1 MAKEIRCGEI
11 VVGCEFRAE
20 GATEEEIVKKVAEHA
35 AAAHGV
41 KTVTPELAAQ
51 VKAAIRTT

>member
-11 VVGCEFRAE
+11 VVGCEFKAE
-20 GATEEEIVKKVAEHA
+20 AATEEEIVRKVAEHA
-35 AAAHGV
+35 AVVHGV
-41 KTVTPELAAQ
+41 KTVTPELAAL